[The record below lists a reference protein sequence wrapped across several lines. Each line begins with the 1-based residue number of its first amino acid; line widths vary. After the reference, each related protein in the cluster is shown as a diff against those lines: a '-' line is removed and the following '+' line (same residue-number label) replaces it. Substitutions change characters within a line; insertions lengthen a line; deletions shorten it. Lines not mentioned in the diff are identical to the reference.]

1 MISLIG
7 IGVDEGNISF
17 NALKAIKDADVIIKD
32 VNFKPSAFMFD
43 YIMVKEVI
51 GDDLGDNASKIEL
64 AVSASREGKNIAFL
78 SADYSNVHLSN
89 LLINVSSKF
98 KDVELKIYPAISS
111 VDFAASILGAP
122 FDDYAVIKLNN
133 PLSPLSEIENKLETT
148 AKSNLVL
155 ALYSPVGIE
164 DEDIE
169 FERFNLFKD
178 IFKNIRGDTTLV
190 AVVNSDAD
198 FKIIQLAERRL
209 PACCWK
215 QHDSFDRR
223 IHGYRMRVSFGKSI
237 HAKLS

>member
-198 FKIIQLAERRL
+198 FKMI
-209 PACCWK
+209 
-215 QHDSFDRR
+215 
-223 IHGYRMRVSFGKSI
+223 
-237 HAKLS
+237 